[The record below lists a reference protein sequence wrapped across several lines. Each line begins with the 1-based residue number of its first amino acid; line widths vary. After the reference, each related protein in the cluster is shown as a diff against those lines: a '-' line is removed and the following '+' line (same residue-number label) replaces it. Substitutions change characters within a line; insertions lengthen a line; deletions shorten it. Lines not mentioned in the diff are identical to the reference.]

1 MGNAPDVNVEYTA
14 WVEPSSAAN
23 TPATSPDSTQVGIGT
38 AWVWRVEFRIPPGHA
53 GVTGIALVDSGSFLV
68 PYANPGP
75 AWLIGDDDLLEYP
88 LGKEVGVNLALW
100 HYNLSTTYTHG
111 WQVRVVYTPI
121 AVFMADQAVIVTP
134 EPPAWLAE
142 LGQGQG

>member
-14 WVEPSSAAN
+14 WVEPSSAIN
-23 TPATSPDSTQVGIGT
+23 TPATSPDSTWVGIGT

-75 AWLIGDDDLLEYP
+75 AWLVGDDDLLEYP
-88 LGKEVGVNLALW
+88 LGKETGVNLALW
-100 HYNLSTTYTHG
+100 HYNSSTTYVHG

-121 AVFMADQAVIVTP
+121 AAFMADQAAIVTP
-134 EPPAWLAE
+134 EPAAWLAE